1 MKNKTY
7 KLLSEVKFPITLGSG
22 PDNRLPIRE
31 LKKKRTFKKKLM
43 KIGQPNEILYYKTRT
58 KD

>member
-22 PDNRLPIRE
+22 PDNRLPIKE
-31 LKKKRTFKKKLM
+31 LKKKRTFKKKT
-43 KIGQPNEILYYKTRT
+43 NENWSTQ
-58 KD
+58 